1 MKFSIRPILLED
13 AAGIAA
19 LRSQPE
25 VAERTPS
32 LPSTRIERTEEFIK
46 GLYANSHSFVAV
58 TMLPGGSE
66 KVIGMAGLTTEK
78 NPRLRHCGGIGI
90 MVGKDCWGLGVG
102 SALMEKLL
110 DMADNWLMLVRVEL
124 TAYSDNERAIHLYEK
139 YGFVKEG
146 VKRKAAIS
154 CGQYKDELIMARIK
168 DFG

>member
-1 MKFSIRPILLED
+1 MKFSIRPIRLED

-19 LRSQPE
+19 LRGQPE
-25 VAERTPS
+25 IAEWTLS
-32 LPSTRIERTEEFIK
+32 LPSTRIEWTAEFIR
-46 GLYANSHSFVAV
+46 GLDANSHSFVAV
-58 TMLPGGSE
+58 TTLPGGSE

-90 MVGKDCWGLGVG
+90 MVDKDCWGLGVG
-102 SALMEKLL
+102 SALMERLL

-124 TAYSDNERAIHLYEK
+124 TVYSDNERAIHLYEK

-146 VKRKAAIS
+146 IKRRAAIS
-154 CGQYKDELIMARIK
+154 CGQYKDEVIMARIK